1 MGSEATPA
9 DNNKRKLG
17 SSNETQA
24 ILYSPCPFER
34 GHKENVKDFIIKHHY
49 SKSHSAEALTANLAR
64 FAIAFIKKNKATKNK
79 FQQLKN
85 IAYKILRPLCSNQA
99 GLNIGS
105 QTAPFHGAGF
115 RFAGRVYGA
124 KKAASFKMLFGSVP
138 FSTLDANIDYANIM
152 QKTRNGT

>member
-1 MGSEATPA
+1 M
-9 DNNKRKLG
+9 
-17 SSNETQA
+17 
-24 ILYSPCPFER
+24 
-34 GHKENVKDFIIKHHY
+34 
-49 SKSHSAEALTANLAR
+49 NLAR
-64 FAIAFIKKNKATKNK
+64 FMIAFIKKNKATKNK

-85 IAYKILRPLCSNQA
+85 IAYKILRPLCDARA
-99 GLNIGS
+99 GRSTTI
-105 QTAPFHGAGF
+105 QTAPLLGAGF